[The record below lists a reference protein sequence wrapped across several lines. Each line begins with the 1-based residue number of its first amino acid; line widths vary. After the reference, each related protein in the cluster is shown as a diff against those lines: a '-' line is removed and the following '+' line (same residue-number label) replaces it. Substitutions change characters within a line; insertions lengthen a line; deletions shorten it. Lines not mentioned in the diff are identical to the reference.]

1 MNIMSRFAKVE
12 DSIKYVLEDHMTPR
26 SVREK
31 LNRILVTL
39 ARKDQDDQSKIST
52 VLADLEDLSSDVNIP
67 PFVRTQLY
75 SVSGQL
81 EALGND

>member
-1 MNIMSRFAKVE
+1 MSRFAKVE
-12 DSIKYVLEDHMTPR
+12 DSIKYLMDDHMTPR

-31 LNRILVTL
+31 LSRIVQTL
-39 ARKDQDDQSKIST
+39 TRKDQDDQTKISMAQ
-52 VLADLEDLSSDVNIP
+52 ADLEDLSSDVNIP

-75 SVSGQL
+75 GIASQL